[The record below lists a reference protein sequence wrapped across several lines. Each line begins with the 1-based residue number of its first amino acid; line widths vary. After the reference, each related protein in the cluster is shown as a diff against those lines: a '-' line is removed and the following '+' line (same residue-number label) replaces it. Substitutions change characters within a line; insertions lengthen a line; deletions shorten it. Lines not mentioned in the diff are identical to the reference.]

1 MKRVAL
7 ISAASLVAISGVA
20 AGTAFYFR
28 PALMFGAIGPAA
40 RPDHAVP
47 SYDRRAPEDERARDA
62 TLRLVGQLG
71 VVQDKIIRGDRE
83 ALAEQARLLNDIA
96 YEVRH
101 FGPEDW
107 KDYVNVRTSLLYVL
121 SGGDARVLKPLI
133 DSDVLGSSDQ
143 KLAAGIVSFAEG
155 QPRAA
160 RKLLMGIDPRSLDV
174 SLVGPFALARA
185 SLYLDDDHAKAIE
198 LLDDARLAFP
208 HTAIDEAAARREIPI
223 LMRLGHKDR
232 ALMLMTSYVR
242 AFGKSIYAW
251 KLFREFAQAT
261 AKRNDTDDSET
272 IDRLAQSFDPEDMQ
286 NASELFIDIAGEAL
300 LQGKLKLA
308 RAAAEKILTINDAGP
323 ETLDKARLYLASAE
337 APSADANNALRA
349 LNQIAADRLSD
360 EDMEIREVAG
370 FIASSVLSDQF
381 ANGRGGASVPG
392 IGRAQSGTPMSED
405 PILPKAEAVLG
416 KADALIKE
424 ADQIIA
430 RSGK

>member
-1 MKRVAL
+1 MKRLAL

-20 AGTAFYFR
+20 AGSAFYFQ
-28 PALMFGAIGPAA
+28 PAFLFGTDNPEA

-47 SYDRRAPEDERARDA
+47 SYAEKPPEDARARDA
-62 TLRLVGQLG
+62 TLRLVHQLG
-71 VVQDKIIRGDRE
+71 TVQDRIIRGDR
-83 ALAEQARLLNDIA
+83 AAVSEQARLLNDIA
-96 YEVRH
+96 YEIRH

-107 KDYVNVRTSLLYVL
+107 QDYVNVRTSLLYVL

-133 DSDVLGSSDQ
+133 DSDILGASDQ

-160 RKLLMGIDPRSLDV
+160 RKLLMGIDPRTLDV

-185 SLYLDDDHAKAIE
+185 SLYLDDDQEKAVE

-223 LMRLGHKDR
+223 LIRLGQKDR
-232 ALMLMTSYVR
+232 ALMLTTTYVR
-242 AFGKSIYAW
+242 EFGRSIYAW
-251 KLFREFAQAT
+251 KLFREVAEAT
-261 AKRNDTDDSET
+261 AKRPDTDSSEI
-272 IDRLAQSFDPEDMQ
+272 IDRLSDTFDPEDMQ

-308 RAAAEKILTINDAGP
+308 RAAAAKILTIPDANP
-323 ETLDKARLYLASAE
+323 ETSDKARLYLAAAE
-337 APSADANNALRA
+337 APSADAGNALRA

-360 EDMEIREVAG
+360 EDTEIREVAG
-370 FIASSVLSDQF
+370 FIASSVVSDKI
-381 ANGRGGASVPG
+381 AGSDGSASKIASP
-392 IGRAQSGTPMSED
+392 QSGNITPED
-405 PILPKAEAVLG
+405 RVFPKAAAVLG

-430 RSGK
+430 RSVK